1 MKRKNFKRGFLY
13 RVRNK
18 RTNRLY
24 VGQQSLWYSKGLKPE
39 EIMGVKYWTSNNGL
53 AEEWKAHPEDFEWEV
68 LEENITDK
76 RELDWREADLIHTM
90 WVNKVPCYN
99 RVVNICIAKRKEDE
113 L

>member
-1 MKRKNFKRGFLY
+1 MKKRFKRGFIY

-24 VGQQSLWYSKGLKPE
+24 VGQQSKLYSKGLEPE
-39 EIMGVKYWTSNNGL
+39 EIIGVKYFTSNNGL

-68 LEENITDK
+68 LEENILDK

-90 WVNKVPCYN
+90 WVNKISCYN
-99 RVVNICIAKRKEDE
+99 RLINLNLAKRKTDE
-113 L
+113 